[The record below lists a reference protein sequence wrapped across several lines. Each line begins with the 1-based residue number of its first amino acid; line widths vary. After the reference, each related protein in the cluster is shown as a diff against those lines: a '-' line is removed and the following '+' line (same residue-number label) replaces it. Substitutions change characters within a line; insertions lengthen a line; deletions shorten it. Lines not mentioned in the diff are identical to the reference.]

1 MKGMEAR
8 PGRRAVEPP
17 GPHAWCGV
25 SPWLAAVV
33 LAATSSFAAGVAAQ
47 EVAPAPHPWEAGD
60 PIQSLRKAY
69 QGQLRIGAAID
80 AGMVGDGAS
89 SEFLQRQFDV
99 IVPENELKPLTLGLR
114 EGQYDFAAA
123 DAIIDWA
130 RKHRIKV
137 RGNCLIWHEQE
148 IPWMFTQDGQ
158 PVSRDLLIR
167 RMRAYIH
174 DVVRHFKGRIWA
186 WDVVNEAFTAGE
198 PGAESTGGWR
208 RSGWYDIIGPDY
220 VRLAF
225 QFAREADPGALLFYN
240 DYETQNPARR
250 AMILEL
256 VRSLRKGGVAIDG
269 IGHQS
274 HYSVGRSV
282 AAELEATIR
291 GVARLGLRNHVT
303 ELDISLRESPGSP
316 VPVVTPELQA
326 LQASRWTEL
335 FEMFRRNARTIDA
348 VVLWGVNDETS
359 WLQPPDEPLLF
370 STFRPKPAFWA
381 VLDEA
386 RRKID

>member
-1 MKGMEAR
+1 M
-8 PGRRAVEPP
+8 
-17 GPHAWCGV
+17 
-25 SPWLAAVV
+25 V
-33 LAATSSFAAGVAAQ
+33 LAAAFPTFAPGASAQ
-47 EVAPAPHPWEAGD
+47 EVAPAAHPGKPGD
-60 PIQSLRKAY
+60 PVPSLRKAY
-69 QGQLRIGAAID
+69 QGQFPIGAAVS
-80 AGMVGDGAS
+80 AGMVLDGVS
-89 SEFLQRQFDV
+89 REFLQRQFNV
-99 IVPENELKPLTLGLR
+99 IVPENELKPLTLSLR

-123 DAIIDWA
+123 DAIVDWA
-130 RKHRIKV
+130 NKHRIKV
-137 RGNCLIWHEQE
+137 RGNCLIWHQQE
-148 IPWMFTQDGQ
+148 IPWMFTQEGQ

-167 RMRAYIH
+167 RMRVYIH
-174 DVVRHFKGRIWA
+174 DVVGHFKGRIWA
-186 WDVVNEAFTAGE
+186 WDVVNEAFVAGE

-225 QFAREADPGALLFYN
+225 QFAHEADPGALLFYN

-250 AMILEL
+250 AMIVEL
-256 VRSLRKGGVAIDG
+256 IRSLRKRGVAING

-274 HYSVGRSV
+274 HYNVNRSV
-282 AAELEATIR
+282 AAELEAAIR
-291 GVARLGLRNHVT
+291 EVAGLGLRNHIT
-303 ELDISLRESPGSP
+303 ELDISLREHPGAP
-316 VPVVTPELQA
+316 VPAVTPELQA

-335 FEMFRRNARTIDA
+335 FEMFRRNARRIDA

-386 RRKID
+386 KGKID